1 MKKTKIEFYDIIEE
15 HVDNC
20 EDVVLTCSS
29 NGIYAIVDNSV
40 GNCSTIIEY
49 NQYKDEIISFVLPNE
64 MFKYLERN
72 NDIGKVFSS

>member
-1 MKKTKIEFYDIIEE
+1 MLEE
-15 HVDNC
+15 RVENG

-49 NQYKDEIISFVLPNE
+49 NEYKDEIVSTTFPNNLY
-64 MFKYLERN
+64 KYLERN
-72 NDIGKVFSS
+72 NNVDKSFSWLDLGSQV

>member
-1 MKKTKIEFYDIIEE
+1 MKNRLKFYEMLEE
-15 HVDNC
+15 RVENG

-49 NQYKDEIISFVLPNE
+49 KKYNDDLIITVLPNNLY
-64 MFKYLERN
+64 KYLERN
-72 NDIGKVFSS
+72 NNVDKSFS